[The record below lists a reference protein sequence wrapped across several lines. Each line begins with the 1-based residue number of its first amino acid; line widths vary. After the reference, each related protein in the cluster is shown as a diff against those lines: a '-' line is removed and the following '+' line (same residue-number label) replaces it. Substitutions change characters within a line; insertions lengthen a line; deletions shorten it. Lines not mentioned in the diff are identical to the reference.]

1 MPKLCRAR
9 RVDNVR
15 VRTELHFHLLPGVDD
30 GPVDDRDAVALA
42 QLAVADG
49 TQRIVCTPHA
59 REFRLTELPSR
70 VDALRELLAAERI
83 ALDVLP
89 GGEISPRDAAGMRPE
104 ELDLIAQGPPDA
116 RWLLLEVPL
125 WPGDR
130 TFVPATETLRDQG
143 FELVIGHPERGS
155 GITFDML
162 EEQVRRGAI
171 LQINASSLVGRHGPE
186 SERRGLA
193 IAHSGLPFVIASDAH
208 SAARPPFL
216 SEASRR
222 LSAAGFDPEVIEAAV
237 DIGPARL
244 LEVGLPAG
252 QVERRAELGLR
263 TPKRAA

>member
-1 MPKLCRAR
+1 M
-9 RVDNVR
+9 
-15 VRTELHFHLLPGVDD
+15 RTELHFHLLPGVDD
-30 GPVDDRDAVALA
+30 GPRNDREAVALA
-42 QLAVADG
+42 ELAVEDG
-49 TQRIVCTPHA
+49 TRRVVCTPHA

-70 VDALRELLAAERI
+70 VNALRELLAAERI

-104 ELDLIAQGPPDA
+104 ELELIAQGPTGA

-130 TFVPATETLRDQG
+130 SFVPATEALRDHG
-143 FELVIGHPERGS
+143 YELVIGHPERGS
-155 GITFDML
+155 GISLDVL

-208 SAARPPFL
+208 SSERPPFL
-216 SEASRR
+216 SGAARR
-222 LSAAGFDPEVIEAAV
+222 LSAAGFDPELIEAAIE
-237 DIGPARL
+237 IGPARL
-244 LEVGLPAG
+244 LEIGLPVGQAERAAG
-252 QVERRAELGLR
+252 LGLHS
-263 TPKRAA
+263 PKRAA